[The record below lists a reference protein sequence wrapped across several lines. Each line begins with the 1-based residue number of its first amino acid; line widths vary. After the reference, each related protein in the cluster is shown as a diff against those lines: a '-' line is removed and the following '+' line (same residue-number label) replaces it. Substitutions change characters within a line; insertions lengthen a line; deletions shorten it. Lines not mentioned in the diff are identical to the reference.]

1 MTVTKRKDVRT
12 PHVIMHKVA
21 DVRGGVSINTAELG
35 GDYIREGA
43 VLDIWNGI
51 CHVVK
56 TAELVAGVDNSGKDL
71 KVKKYHNFKAGD
83 VVMFKDGGIASKITK
98 IVEGKDYDTLTLDA
112 KLEDEIGI
120 GHCIAEA
127 KQKQAESGA
136 ALRYVPQAIVG
147 TGKTFGPGVN
157 VDTDAWVVAVTNGNR
172 IPSFVYE
179 KLKGIVELLKL

>member
-56 TAELVAGVDNSGKDL
+56 TAELVAGADNSGKDL

-127 KQKQAESGA
+127 KQKQTESGA

-147 TGKTFGPGVN
+147 TGKAFGPGVN